1 MQARA
6 SFAARPGT
14 YVLWLWLPQPH
25 TLRIGRLGNAVFAAG
40 YYAYVGS
47 AFGPGGVRSRLGR
60 HWQGGNRPRWH
71 IDYLRQA
78 CRVHSAWVS
87 HDVRRLEHAWA
98 DALLTLPGARP
109 PLAGFGASD
118 CHCEAHLAGFARRP
132 SLAAFRQRLEAPRP
146 TIEELPAPGA

>member
-1 MQARA
+1 LQTRA
-6 SFAARPGT
+6 PLAAQPGT
-14 YVLWLWLPQPH
+14 YVLWLWLPQPCI
-25 TLRIGRLGNAVFAAG
+25 LRIGRLGNVALAAG

-47 AFGPGGVRSRLGR
+47 AFGPGGIRSRLGR
-60 HWQGGNRPRWH
+60 HMQGGNRLRWH

-87 HDVRRLEHAWA
+87 HDARRLEHAWA
-98 DALLTLPGARP
+98 DALLALPGARP

-132 SLAAFRQRLEAPRP
+132 SLAAFQQRLEAPRP
-146 TIEELPAPGA
+146 RIGELRVSGA